1 MFADRDHRQMPKRN
15 LLMKIVRIL
24 LVIGL
29 VWLAVVLVL
38 GVVVIVYGETDNAS
52 PSDTIIVLGSGLRR
66 DNQPG
71 PSLTRRSR
79 HAASLYAQGMAET
92 IICTGGL
99 TAGRNRS
106 EASGCAEVLMA
117 NGVPESAILLEE
129 RSRST
134 EENALFSHEIMR
146 ANGLTNAII
155 VSDGYHLLRAQWI
168 FTQEGIPVVT
178 SPAVTPPIMTLFI
191 STAREILAL
200 HWQLVKTVLNLP
212 FTYVPV
218 M

>member
-1 MFADRDHRQMPKRN
+1 MKTRTLLKRIFRF
-15 LLMKIVRIL
+15 LLIFGLIWLGIVAAL
-24 LVIGL
+24 G
-29 VWLAVVLVL
+29 VLV
-38 GVVVIVYGETDNAS
+38 VVYGEIDNAQ
-52 PSDTIIVLGSGLRR
+52 PSDAIIVLGSGLRR

-79 HAASLYAQGMAET
+79 HAASLYAQGMADT
-92 IICTGGL
+92 IICTGGF
-99 TAGRNRS
+99 TAGRTRS

-146 ANGLTNAII
+146 ANGLENAII
-155 VSDGYHLLRAQWI
+155 VSDGYHMLRAQWI
-168 FTQEGIPVVT
+168 FTQQGVDIVT
-178 SPAVTPPIMTLFI
+178 SPTVTPPVMTLFI

-200 HWQLVKTVLNLP
+200 HWQVVKTALNLP
-212 FTYVPV
+212 YTYVPV
-218 M
+218 MYIPPA